1 MRALNLAALEIVDYV
16 IIDNNKTPLSLIKE
30 LKPAFFAKGFEYSS
44 KLPKS
49 TRDEKNTVEQYGGK
63 LLFTP
68 GDVIYSSSKIINQT
82 LPDLSIERLSLLMSE
97 NKITFD
103 DLKKL

>member
-1 MRALNLAALEIVDYV
+1 MV
-16 IIDNNKTPLSLIKE
+16 
-30 LKPAFFAKGFEYSS
+30 
-44 KLPKS
+44 
-49 TRDEKNTVEQYGGK
+49 
-63 LLFTP
+63 FTP

-103 DLKKL
+103 DLKKTLYQFKNLKVHVVGDTIIVTYTKTNFIGGQTKTPTFVFCMINIMIT

>member
-1 MRALNLAALEIVDYV
+1 MLLLITIKHLESHKRA
-16 IIDNNKTPLSLIKE
+16 
-30 LKPAFFAKGFEYSS
+30 KPVFAKGFEYSS

-97 NKITFD
+97 NKITFE
-103 DLKKL
+103 DLKL